1 MPLLLPLAS
10 KRSRAAA
17 RDPAAQRA
25 VPMSNFFAETSD
37 QPHVAGATLLRD
49 HARLLALSGA
59 AAIAF
64 SSTLVR
70 LSKASASTAA
80 IFRCAYA
87 LGAGLATVLAN
98 AQVVILPLLAWVL
111 RAECPGARLFAAIP
125 VARVRPP
132 HLGRRRTP
140 RLRERPDG
148 RSALRRGRRRHLRR
162 LSVPFARRRR

>member
-87 LGAGLATVLAN
+87 LPTLAFLAY
-98 AQVVILPLLAWVL
+98 
-111 RAECPGARLFAAIP
+111 RED
-125 VARVRPP
+125 
-132 HLGRRRTP
+132 RRFGSRTW
-140 RLRERPDG
+140 RERRPALISGVFFARRPDPL
-148 RSALRRGRRRHLRR
+148 AHLDRGRRRGPRNG
-162 LSVPFARRRR
+162 AR